1 MLELKMYF
9 LEKFL
14 RYDKCRNNYGAT
26 LVTIENEEE
35 MNYVRIVLNSVKDMR
50 LSQGK
55 SWMGKFG
62 DIFNVGDNT

>member
-1 MLELKMYF
+1 MLELKIHF
-9 LEKFL
+9 LKTFL

-26 LVTIENEEE
+26 LVTIENESD
-35 MNYVRIVLNSVKDMR
+35 MKNIQIILKSVKDMR

-62 DIFNVGDNT
+62 DIFKGR

>member
-35 MNYVRIVLNSVKDMR
+35 MNYVQIVLKSGTYWSKDRPWRDCSM
-50 LSQGK
+50 S
-55 SWMGKFG
+55 
-62 DIFNVGDNT
+62 I